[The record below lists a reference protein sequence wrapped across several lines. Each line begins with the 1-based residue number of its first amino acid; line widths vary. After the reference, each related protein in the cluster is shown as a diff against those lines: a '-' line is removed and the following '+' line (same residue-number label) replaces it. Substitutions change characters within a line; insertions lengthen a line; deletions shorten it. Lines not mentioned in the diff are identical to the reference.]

1 MLLFGESNVYRL
13 IRLSVTTA
21 WRPHTSRLESQ
32 RDVAFFLFL
41 ENDESTRRE
50 EIHINFNACQLEN
63 DNDNKFPIKQGNN
76 KFYEFLAASAS
87 SFFQT
92 TRTHKTNTDDG
103 CGWDVK
109 IVFILSR
116 FNILSLLLLLCVE
129 VQTEQ
134 KLRWIVG
141 NCAMT
146 TTAASEHE
154 HELSKEAAT
163 IVISRESQSTTT
175 QFIILIWFS
184 CCNCISNSQSDM
196 DTAWERSCVW
206 ERERD
211 GEN

>member
-32 RDVAFFLFL
+32 RDVAFFFVL

-50 EIHINFNACQLEN
+50 EIYINFNACQLEN

-116 FNILSLLLLLCVE
+116 FNILSLCFCCCYVSKFKQNRNWDGSLATV
-129 VQTEQ
+129 
-134 KLRWIVG
+134 RWQRPPQV
-141 NCAMT
+141 NM
-146 TTAASEHE
+146 
-154 HELSKEAAT
+154 
-163 IVISRESQSTTT
+163 
-175 QFIILIWFS
+175 
-184 CCNCISNSQSDM
+184 NMNSQRKQRRSLSV
-196 DTAWERSCVW
+196 ERASQQQL
-206 ERERD
+206 
-211 GEN
+211 NSSS